1 MPTRARFTSVAS
13 FPRPLMK
20 VLFAAA
26 FVFASIVAS
35 SVTAPAAAP
44 SLMSYQGRV
53 SDASGTLIGATTP
66 VNRTVTFKFYST
78 STGGTP
84 LYAEA
89 QTVTISAGEF
99 SVLLGNG
106 TGVATF
112 PGPSAPALT
121 PYITLP
127 SIMTGA
133 VYLGVTVDDGTAAAD
148 PEIAPRQQIVS
159 AAYAFRAQ
167 VAESVLSSAVS
178 TTMLADTSVTTAK
191 IGGGAITNAKLASDA
206 VNTTNIVAG
215 SINESRLANGAVTN
229 AKLAANV
236 VTSDKIADGTITTAD
251 LADGAI
257 NGARILDGAI
267 GSVDLA
273 DGGVATADLA
283 NGAVTTAKIADGA
296 IDYNKLA
303 AAIQQSLTPVGTI
316 IAYAGDNAP
325 PGWLLCNG
333 QTVSR
338 STYAA
343 LYSVVGNRFGYGN
356 NSSTF
361 HVPDL
366 RGQFLR
372 GRDTGA
378 GRDPD
383 RNSRSAMNAG
393 GATGDA
399 VGSVQG
405 DAFASHSHPYHDI
418 YYSESGGDSSIYN
431 NGRGSGDTDGDN
443 EPWQISRTTSNT
455 GSSETRPENAYVN
468 FIIKY

>member
-1 MPTRARFTSVAS
+1 
-13 FPRPLMK
+13 MK
-20 VLFAAA
+20 ALFAAFLVCA
-26 FVFASIVAS
+26 LVVAS
-35 SVTAPAAAP
+35 SVTARAAAP

-53 SDASGTLIGATTP
+53 SDASGTLIGAANP

-112 PGPSAPALT
+112 HGPSAPATT

-127 SIMTGA
+127 SIMTGTL
-133 VYLGVTVDDGTAAAD
+133 YLGVTVDDGTAAAD

-159 AAYAFRAQ
+159 AAFAFRAQ
-167 VAESVLSSAVS
+167 VAETVLNSAVN
-178 TTMLADTSVTTAK
+178 TTMLADSSVTTAK
-191 IGGGAITNAKLASDA
+191 IGGGQITNAKLASDA

-229 AKLAANV
+229 VKLATNV
-236 VTSDKIADGTITTAD
+236 VTSDKVSDGAITTAD
-251 LADGAI
+251 LADNAI
-257 NGARILDGAI
+257 ASDKILDGTI
-267 GSVDLA
+267 GSIDLA
-273 DGGVATADLA
+273 DNGVATVDLA
-283 NGAVTTAKIADGA
+283 NGAVTNAKIADGA

-316 IAYAGDNAP
+316 IAYAGDTAP
-325 PGWLLCNG
+325 AGWLLCNG

-361 HVPDL
+361 NVPDF

-372 GRDTGA
+372 GRAA
-378 GRDPD
+378 GSGNDPD
-383 RNSRSAMNAG
+383 RNSRSAMNTG

-399 VGSVQG
+399 VGSIQG
-405 DAFASHSHPYHDI
+405 DMLGSHGHPYNDI
-418 YYSESGGDSSIYN
+418 YHSEYN
-431 NGRGSGDTDGDN
+431 GAVGLPSNRGSGDTDGDN
-443 EPWQISRTTSNT
+443 RGYEIGRTTSNS
-455 GSSETRPENAYVN
+455 GGNETRPVNAYVN
-468 FIIKY
+468 YLIKY